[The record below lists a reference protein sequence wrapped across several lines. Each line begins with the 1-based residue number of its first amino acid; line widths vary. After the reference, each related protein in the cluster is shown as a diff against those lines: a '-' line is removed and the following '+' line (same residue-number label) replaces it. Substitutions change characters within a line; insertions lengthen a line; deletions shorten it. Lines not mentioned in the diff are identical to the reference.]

1 MRTSK
6 KSLIHLSVLST
17 LTVTFLPHL
26 KAQDAGALQRELQ
39 LQLERQAPV
48 KAPEPPKSQEI
59 KESNPNEQKVFVKG
73 YILSGNTLLNETLIQ
88 PAIQQWTNKEVS
100 FGDLKDVTVA
110 IQDLYGRN
118 GRIAQAN
125 IPPQNIVDGM
135 IRIDIL
141 EAKMGEVIIDQA
153 EPNKTLR
160 VDLENVKRYFGKTS
174 DGTPFIDTKPLER
187 SLILLN
193 ELPGVRADGEF
204 APGKNVG
211 ESDYRVQVSDGPY
224 FTGQAVL
231 SNNGSYSTGVV
242 QGIVNMYLNNI
253 SGIGDQ
259 ATLDFVQ
266 SWGSS
271 YGQLGYS
278 IPVGYDGWRVG
289 LQGNY
294 LYYQTLE
301 SWNTTQSSGTSNS
314 LGINAVYPWL
324 RDRGDSSNL
333 RFSVDKR
340 NYNNES
346 SGFQVSDYGINSFS
360 TAMNGSFADS
370 VQSSVN
376 YNLTA
381 TFGKVTINDS
391 AQLSADTVGPQ
402 TAGNYA
408 KLSLNVS
415 RTQNLEF
422 LPNTVWLISAS
433 GQLANKNLNSSEQI
447 YLGGPYAV
455 RAYPVAQGGG
465 SQGVILTNELLH
477 KVDGQWQIGVFGD
490 VGYIQQF
497 VNTYT
502 NWQGLTNADNGYWLS
517 AAGFTT
523 RYSYQK
529 LSVNGTLAFRIS
541 DNPLYNSSGQQLN
554 VDNAYRAVQGWIR
567 LTYVF

>member
-6 KSLIHLSVLST
+6 KSLIHLAVLST

-141 EAKMGEVIIDQA
+141 EAKMGEVNIDQA

-174 DGTPFIDTKPLER
+174 DGTQFIDTKPLER

-381 TFGKVTINDS
+381 TFGKATINDS

-477 KVDGQWQIGVFGD
+477 KVDGHWQIGVFGD

-502 NWQGLTNADNGYWLS
+502 NWQGLTNADNGYLLS

-554 VDNAYRAVQGWIR
+554 VDNAYRSVQGWIR

>member
-1 MRTSK
+1 M
-6 KSLIHLSVLST
+6 ST
-17 LTVTFLPHL
+17 LTAIFMPHL

-39 LQLERQAPV
+39 LQLERQATV

-88 PAIQQWTNKEVS
+88 PAIQQWANKEVS

-160 VDLENVKRYFGKTS
+160 VDLENAKLYFGKTS
-174 DGTPFIDTKPLER
+174 DGTQFIDTKPLER

-211 ESDYRVQVSDGPY
+211 ESDYRVLVSDGPS

-231 SNNGSYSTGVV
+231 SNNGSYSIGVA
-242 QGIVNMYLNNI
+242 QGIVNMFLNNI
-253 SGIGDQ
+253 SGFGDQ
-259 ATLDFVQ
+259 APLDVVK

-301 SWNTTQSSGTSNS
+301 SWNPTQSSGTSNT
-314 LGINAVYPWL
+314 LGLNAVYPWL
-324 RDRGDSSNL
+324 RDQGDSSNL

-340 NYNNES
+340 NYNNKS

-360 TAMNGSFADS
+360 AGINGSFADS
-370 VQSSVN
+370 GKSSVN

-381 TFGKVTINDS
+381 TLGIVTINDVD
-391 AQLSADTVGPQ
+391 QLSSDTVGPQ

-422 LPNTVWLISAS
+422 LANTVWLISAS

-477 KVDGQWQIGVFGD
+477 KVDGHWQIGVFGD

-502 NWQGLTNADNGYWLS
+502 NWQGLTNADNGYLLS

-554 VDNAYRAVQGWIR
+554 VDNAYRSVQGWIR

>member
-1 MRTSK
+1 MQTS
-6 KSLIHLSVLST
+6 KSLIHLAVMST
-17 LTVTFLPHL
+17 LTATFMPHL

-88 PAIQQWTNKEVS
+88 PAIQQWANKEVS

-160 VDLENVKRYFGKTS
+160 VDLENAKLYFGKTS
-174 DGTPFIDTKPLER
+174 DGTQFIDTKPLER

-211 ESDYRVQVSDGPY
+211 ESDYRVLVSDGPS
-224 FTGQAVL
+224 FTGQAIL
-231 SNNGSYSTGVV
+231 SNNGSYSIGVA
-242 QGIVNMYLNNI
+242 QGIVNMFLNNI
-253 SGIGDQ
+253 SGFGDQ
-259 ATLDFVQ
+259 ATLDVVK

-301 SWNTTQSSGTSNS
+301 SWNPTQSSGTSNT
-314 LGINAVYPWL
+314 LGLNAVYPWL
-324 RDRGDSSNL
+324 RDQGDSSNL
-333 RFSVDKR
+333 RFSVDTR
-340 NYNNES
+340 NYNNKS

-360 TAMNGSFADS
+360 AGINGSFADS
-370 VQSSVN
+370 GKSSVN

-381 TFGKVTINDS
+381 TLGRVTINDVD
-391 AQLSADTVGPQ
+391 QLSSDTVGPQ

-477 KVDGQWQIGVFGD
+477 KVDGHWQIGVFGD

-502 NWQGLTNADNGYWLS
+502 NWQGLTNADNGYLLS

-554 VDNAYRAVQGWIR
+554 VDNAYRSVQGWIR

>member
-1 MRTSK
+1 MSK
-6 KSLIHLSVLST
+6 SIIYSAIFGTLSVT
-17 LTVTFLPHL
+17 LIQYAQ
-26 KAQDAGALQRELQ
+26 AQDAGALQRELQ

-48 KAPEPPKSQEI
+48 KPPEPPKSQEI
-59 KESNPNEQKVFVKG
+59 KESNPNEQKVLVKG
-73 YILSGNTLLNETLIQ
+73 YTLSGNTLLTDSQIQ
-88 PAIQQWTNKEVS
+88 TAIQQWTNKEIS

-135 IRIDIL
+135 IRIEML

-153 EPNKTLR
+153 EPNKNLR
-160 VDLENVKRYFGKTS
+160 VNLENVKLYFGQKS
-174 DGTPFIDTKPLER
+174 DGTHFIDTKPLER

-193 ELPGVRADGEF
+193 ELPGVHADGEF

-211 ESDYRVQVSDGPY
+211 ESDYQVHVNDGAF

-231 SNNGSYSTGVV
+231 SNNGSYSTGVI

-266 SWGSS
+266 SWGST

-278 IPVGYDGWRVG
+278 IPVGHDGWRVG

-294 LYYQTLE
+294 LYYQTLD
-301 SWNTTQSSGTSNS
+301 SWNPTQSTGTSNTVG
-314 LGINAVYPWL
+314 LNAVYPWL
-324 RDRGDSSNL
+324 RDQGDSSNL
-333 RFSVDKR
+333 RFSIDKR
-340 NYNNES
+340 NYNNKS
-346 SGFQVSDYGINSFS
+346 SGLQVSDYGINSFS
-360 TAMNGSFADS
+360 AGVNGSFADTG
-370 VQSSVN
+370 QSSVN

-381 TFGKVTINDS
+381 TLGNVAINDIG
-391 AQLSADTVGPQ
+391 QLSADNVGPQ

-408 KLSLNVS
+408 KLSLNAS

-465 SQGVILTNELLH
+465 SQGAILTNELQY

-497 VNTYT
+497 VSTYT
-502 NWQGLTNADNGYWLS
+502 NWQGQTHADNGYWLS
-517 AAGFTT
+517 AAGFTA

-529 LSVNGTLAFRIS
+529 LSVNGTLAFRMS

-554 VDNAYRAVQGWIR
+554 SDNAYRAVQGWIR
-567 LTYVF
+567 LTYMF